1 MSDSENEYYYSSDDE
16 DDDMNENNGN
26 EGNDY
31 NMEENNDLVC
41 PIKLKYFIFNYLVHY
56 LIINLFIMKRFINIL
71 NILLILY
78 VKH

>member
-41 PIKLKYFIFNYLVHY
+41 PIKLKYFNFTYLVHY